1 MEKEA
6 LVWSKWLPIFIA
18 GGAFFI
24 SVLALFWNVFVEWFR
39 RRANLELWQRND
51 FSIGSDDDRTIINLL
66 FRNKSHRDTAIIEL
80 YIRGKAG
87 NVLEGHGY
95 GRRVELPIQINAWS
109 VERRSFRIERKDEQQ
124 MKDILIKDI
133 DDNEIVY
140 DRSKGMKWVRSE
152 GVKTKKEKAKK
163 KKLKKEEAKK
173 KKGNKPAN

>member
-6 LVWSKWLPIFIA
+6 LDWSKWLSIFIA
-18 GGAFFI
+18 GGAFCI
-24 SVLALFWNVFVEWFR
+24 SLLSLFWNVIIEWAR
-39 RRANLELWQRND
+39 GRAKLQVWQQND
-51 FSIGSDDDRTIINLL
+51 FFMGSEDDRTIINLL

-140 DRSKGMKWVRSE
+140 DRSKGKKWVKSE

-163 KKLKKEEAKK
+163 KKS
-173 KKGNKPAN
+173 NKPAN